1 MRVNT
6 TVTHTIV
13 LAKRTL
19 HTVRGNLAWTFG
31 YNTAALPIAAL
42 GMLNPCRSEGT
53 GMARKTRSR
62 IAPPRGPSV
71 NLIATIGIVVLAVV
85 VIGAV
90 LLFNRS
96 GDTAD
101 DTGGGPATIPS
112 ELRASPDSNKL
123 SESEGDKVTV
133 VEFLDYQCPACAA
146 YYENVIKKLETD
158 YDGRI
163 TFVTRNFPLSMHPL
177 AQQAARAAEAAAAQ
191 GKYTEMYHQLYDNY
205 KQWAVAPD
213 GQEVS
218 NDEQRATTLF
228 DTYATAIGLDLN
240 RFHTDMASPEI
251 QQRID
256 TDMAAGEK
264 VGVSSTPT
272 IYVNGTKF
280 DPQGDSFAD
289 VDGQLRDMIDKA
301 LG

>member
-1 MRVNT
+1 
-6 TVTHTIV
+6 
-13 LAKRTL
+13 
-19 HTVRGNLAWTFG
+19 
-31 YNTAALPIAAL
+31 
-42 GMLNPCRSEGT
+42 
-53 GMARKTRSR
+53 MARKTRSR
-62 IAPPRGPSV
+62 IAPPRGPSM

-96 GDTAD
+96 DDTPA
-101 DTGGGPATIPS
+101 DTGGNPATIPS
-112 ELRASPDSNKL
+112 ELRASPDSNTLTKADD
-123 SESEGDKVTV
+123 DKVTI

-146 YYENVIKKLETD
+146 YYDNVIKKLETD
-158 YDGRI
+158 YEGKI

-205 KQWAVAPD
+205 KQWALAPD

-218 NDEQRATTLF
+218 SDAQRATTLF

-240 RFHTDMASPEI
+240 RFHTDMASAEV

-272 IYVNGTKF
+272 IFVNGTKF
-280 DPQGDSFAD
+280 EPSGDTFGD
-289 VDGQLRDMIDKA
+289 VDSQLRDLIDKA